1 MKTMPSPV
9 DLRIW
14 FLSKALGWPGRKIAS
29 EVGVSQPT
37 VVRKLAEMEEDPPT
51 EQDMQ
56 DFVSGGSSTPPRG
69 LPVVKPRRR
78 DEVPMLMLAYTGA
91 VIIIALAV
99 TLVLVSLAVT
109 ILTH

>member
-1 MKTMPSPV
+1 MPSPV

-51 EQDMQ
+51 EADMQ
-56 DFVSGGSSTPPRG
+56 DFVSGGGTPPKG
-69 LPVVKPRRR
+69 LPILKATRRG
-78 DEVPMLMLAYTGA
+78 DTPVLMLAYTGA
-91 VIIIALAV
+91 VIIIALAI
-99 TLVLVSLAVT
+99 TLVLVAIAVA

>member
-1 MKTMPSPV
+1 MPSPV

-51 EQDMQ
+51 EQEMQ
-56 DFVSGGSSTPPRG
+56 EFVSVGNGTPPKGFPALKAARHG
-69 LPVVKPRRR
+69 K
-78 DEVPMLMLAYTGA
+78 VPQLVTAYTFA

-99 TLVLVSLAVT
+99 TLVLVALAVN
-109 ILTH
+109 ILSR

>member
-1 MKTMPSPV
+1 MTTMPNPV

-51 EQDMQ
+51 EADMQ
-56 DFVSGGSSTPPRG
+56 EFVHSGSTRPKGFPALKVRRG
-69 LPVVKPRRR
+69 EATLLTVVF
-78 DEVPMLMLAYTGA
+78 AG
-91 VIIIALAV
+91 AV
-99 TLVLVSLAVT
+99 TLVAVAVTVVLISLAVY
-109 ILTH
+109 LLSR

>member
-1 MKTMPSPV
+1 MATMPSPV

-51 EQDMQ
+51 ESDMQ
-56 DFVSGGSSTPPRG
+56 EFVSGGGTPPKGFPALKSRRSET
-69 LPVVKPRRR
+69 PV
-78 DEVPMLMLAYTGA
+78 LMLACTGA
-91 VIIIALAV
+91 IIIIALAV

-109 ILTH
+109 ILSH

>member
-1 MKTMPSPV
+1 MTLMPSPV

-51 EQDMQ
+51 EADMQ
-56 DFVSGGSSTPPRG
+56 EFVSSGTPPKGFPALKARRG
-69 LPVVKPRRR
+69 N
-78 DEVPMLMLAYTGA
+78 VPILMLAYTGA